1 MGRLIG
7 KNDETDKKETDGGC
21 GPFRAGV
28 DANRALGVR
37 AVPEDSYG
45 NPPPS
50 KGTLISQ
57 FNLGLMYTNGDG
69 VTQNYR
75 KAAKWVRR
83 AAKQG
88 NAEAQYS
95 LGLMY
100 NHGEGVPQDYQ
111 KALKWY
117 RLAAE
122 RGHAPAQNNL
132 GVMYDDGD
140 GVPQDYIQA
149 NKWLNLADPRSPGEV
164 MDNYRLLRDKLAEI
178 MTAAQVAEAQ
188 RLAREWRPK
197 SWEQLKD
204 Q

>member
-1 MGRLIG
+1 MYNTG
-7 KNDETDKKETDGGC
+7 E
-21 GPFRAGV
+21 GV
-28 DANRALGVR
+28 
-37 AVPEDSYG
+37 P
-45 NPPPS
+45 
-50 KGTLISQ
+50 
-57 FNLGLMYTNGDG
+57 
-69 VTQNYR
+69 QNYR

-83 AAKQG
+83 AAEQG
-88 NAEAQYS
+88 HADAQFT

-100 NHGEGVPQDYQ
+100 YHGEGLPQDNQ
-111 KALKWY
+111 EAARWARK
-117 RLAAE
+117 AAE
-122 RGHAPAQNNL
+122 QGQVEAQYNL
-132 GVMYDDGD
+132 ALSYANGEGL
-140 GVPQDYIQA
+140 PQDYIQA